1 MLFVRIA
8 YNAPGS
14 AEARARHFPAHKAH
28 LASGGSLVAQSGPLY
43 ATSDDARVGA
53 LMIFDAPSLAEVE
66 AFSARDP
73 FVVNGVYD
81 DVRILRFDKTIG

>member
-8 YNAPGS
+8 YNAPDSG
-14 AEARARHFPAHKAH
+14 EARAQYFPAHKAH
-28 LASGGSLVAQSGPLY
+28 LETGGALVIQSGPLF
-43 ATSDDARVGA
+43 ATADDARVGA

-73 FVVNGVYD
+73 FIVHGIYD